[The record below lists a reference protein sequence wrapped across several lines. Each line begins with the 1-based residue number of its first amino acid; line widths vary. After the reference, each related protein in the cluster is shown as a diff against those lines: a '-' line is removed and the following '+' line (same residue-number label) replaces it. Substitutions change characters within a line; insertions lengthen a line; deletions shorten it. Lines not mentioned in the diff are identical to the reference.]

1 MVRDSDFC
9 VPYVTVNS
17 RTLCNEVY
25 YLLSPGKLDYI
36 VAFIDVW
43 STYCPTVC
51 NHLCRWGQFFVH
63 TMFHRNVTIHALYSP
78 LPPSSLFHLEPNQ

>member
-51 NHLCRWGQFFVH
+51 NHLCR
-63 TMFHRNVTIHALYSP
+63 
-78 LPPSSLFHLEPNQ
+78 